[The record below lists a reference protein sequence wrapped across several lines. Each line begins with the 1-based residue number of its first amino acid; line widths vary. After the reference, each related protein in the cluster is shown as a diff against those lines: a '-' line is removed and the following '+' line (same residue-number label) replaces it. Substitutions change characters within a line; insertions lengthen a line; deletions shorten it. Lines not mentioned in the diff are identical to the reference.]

1 MISYINIIYIIQ
13 PPRMVMKSII
23 TFLTIITI
31 VSSCNTLYSSSSEID
46 STDIKLFKKYQT
58 KFNKNYDYD
67 EYNYHLKNFANNNK
81 QIMNHNNYN
90 MVQWKLGWTNLTDK
104 ALSDVKL
111 NYTVY
116 KANKPKYYTY
126 DKSNINDLP
135 ENVDWRDSNNI
146 ITISNSKFTN
156 NIIYINP
163 MDENS
168 MLHAISKGPVH
179 SYISIDSDFM
189 NYNEG
194 FYNSSYCN
202 MNLEKQNIELNHKIL
217 IMGYGNF
224 KGILYYIIKNDWDDS
239 WGLNGYGLLNR
250 WNYNICGIMNNAF
263 IEI

>member
-1 MISYINIIYIIQ
+1 
-13 PPRMVMKSII
+13 MVIKSII

-31 VSSCNTLYSSSSEID
+31 THGCNILYSFENEID
-46 STDIKLFKKYQT
+46 SMDIKLFKNYLN
-58 KFNKNYDYD
+58 KFNKTYDYD
-67 EYNYHLKNFANNNK
+67 EYNYHLKNFATNNK
-81 QIMNHNNYN
+81 QIINHNNYN
-90 MVQWKLGWTNLTDK
+90 MVNWRLGWTNLTDN

-116 KANKPKYYTY
+116 KATKPKYYKY
-126 DKSNINDLP
+126 DKSSINDLP
-135 ENVDWRDSNNI
+135 MNVDWRESNITNI
-146 ITISNSKFTN
+146 ISNSKFNN

-179 SYISIDSDFM
+179 AYISIDSDFM
-189 NYNEG
+189 NYREG

-202 MNLEKQNIELNHKIL
+202 VNIETQNNELNHKIL

-224 KGILYYIIKNDWDDS
+224 KGILYYIIKNDWDES

-250 WNYNICGIMNNAF
+250 WNHNICGIMNNAF